1 MSNGLP
7 FYFGNEVKN
16 IDIYQ
21 HFRREEQDVITM
33 LMDKAKQA
41 ERNYAPVLTH
51 FLDPRE
57 QYILEVIVG
66 SFDDLEVSFNG
77 GSAESERKRVIIAPE
92 YYVPEAK
99 DYELVLFEM
108 EYPEKFATIDHRNVL
123 GTLMSLSIERDQ
135 LGDIIVG
142 DKIQFILTDTIKS
155 YIISELKRIKGVP
168 VKLHEVPLSDMIQ
181 SKEDW
186 TIHQATVSA
195 MRLDVVL
202 KEMIRKSRSIA
213 KQYIEKKRIKVNH
226 TIIERPDFQLE
237 HGDLLSIQGHGR
249 ARISE
254 IGPKTKKDKLRIVYE
269 TLFK

>member
-1 MSNGLP
+1 
-7 FYFGNEVKN
+7 
-16 IDIYQ
+16 
-21 HFRREEQDVITM
+21 M
-33 LMDKAKQA
+33 LLDKVNQA
-41 ERNYAPVLTH
+41 ERNYAPVLTN

-66 SFDDLEVSFNG
+66 SYPELNLSFYG
-77 GSAESERKRVIIAPE
+77 GNSDSERKRAMIAPE
-92 YYVPEAK
+92 YFSPKEEDFEIVLL
-99 DYELVLFEM
+99 EL

-135 LGDIIVG
+135 LGDIVVG
-142 DKIQFILTDTIKS
+142 DKIQFILTKNIES
-155 YIISELKRIKGVP
+155 YIMLELKRIKNVP
-168 VKLHEVPLSDMIQ
+168 VKLHEVPMQDMIQ
-181 SKEDW
+181 SKENW
-186 TIHQATVSA
+186 TTHQATVSA
-195 MRLDVVL
+195 LRLDVVL

-237 HGDLLSIQGHGR
+237 PGDLLSIQGHGR
-249 ARISE
+249 ARMTE

>member
-1 MSNGLP
+1 M
-7 FYFGNEVKN
+7 K

-21 HFRREEQDVITM
+21 HFRQEEQPVITM
-33 LMDKAKQA
+33 LLDKVNQA

-66 SFDDLEVSFNG
+66 SYPELTLTFNG
-77 GSAESERKRVIIAPE
+77 GSPSSERKRAMIAPE
-92 YYVPEAK
+92 YFSPQKE
-99 DYELVLFEM
+99 DFELVLLEVG
-108 EYPEKFATIDHRNVL
+108 YPEKFATIDHRNVL

-142 DKIQFILTDTIKS
+142 DKIQFILTKNIQS
-155 YIISELKRIKGVP
+155 YIMLELKRIKNVP
-168 VKLHEVPLSDMIQ
+168 VKLHEVPLEDMIQ

-186 TIHQATVSA
+186 TTHQATVSA
-195 MRLDVVL
+195 LRLDVVL

-237 HGDLLSIQGHGR
+237 PGDLLSIQGHGR
-249 ARISE
+249 ARMTE
-254 IGPKTKKDKLRIVYE
+254 IGHKTKKDKLRIVYE

>member
-1 MSNGLP
+1 
-7 FYFGNEVKN
+7 
-16 IDIYQ
+16 
-21 HFRREEQDVITM
+21 M
-33 LMDKAKQA
+33 LLDKVNQA
-41 ERNYAPVLTH
+41 ERNYAPVLTN

-66 SFDDLEVSFNG
+66 SYPELNLSFYG
-77 GSAESERKRVIIAPE
+77 GNSDSERKRAMIAPE
-92 YYVPEAK
+92 YFSPKEE
-99 DYELVLFEM
+99 DFELVLLEL

-135 LGDIIVG
+135 LGDIVVG
-142 DKIQFILTDTIKS
+142 DKIQFILTKNIES
-155 YIISELKRIKGVP
+155 YIMLELKRIKNVP
-168 VKLHEVPLSDMIQ
+168 VKLHEVPMQDMIQ
-181 SKEDW
+181 SKENW
-186 TIHQATVSA
+186 TTHQATVSA
-195 MRLDVVL
+195 LRLDVVL

-237 HGDLLSIQGHGR
+237 PGDLLSIQGHGR
-249 ARISE
+249 ARITE